1 MTHLV
6 WVISRN
12 FARRQT
18 IWTMHWTYLRK
29 GIFLKNTALMHVL
42 IAVILTMASQSA
54 LNPSINLGLTE
65 PNPIS
70 PGLIADMVATVAV
83 EAVMAGM
90 AVETVVVQDMGMVM
104 VIKPNHAGSGIA
116 MLRLSIQSPLLV
128 GLENARASGAWCVN
142 LAGGMPPTPPG
153 FTTPMSRTLLVF
165 STCHPSLLD

>member
-1 MTHLV
+1 
-6 WVISRN
+6 
-12 FARRQT
+12 
-18 IWTMHWTYLRK
+18 
-29 GIFLKNTALMHVL
+29 MHVL

-128 GLENARASGAWCVN
+128 GLENARASGA
-142 LAGGMPPTPPG
+142 
-153 FTTPMSRTLLVF
+153 
-165 STCHPSLLD
+165 